1 MNDLKRQNDE
11 YVERLEMQ
19 NDELQ
24 RINLKVK
31 DATMINKQLNDE
43 LNEKTEQICHLHSEN
58 SRYSGFFWL
67 WIQNSIGLTDISNLI
82 LPNTQ
87 FAMFISHWI
96 NADFDSGYSQ
106 IDNWN
111 DKTGF
116 RNEKWP
122 RKWKSSII
130 TTGIGAQNH
139 RFHIEIAHQMRNT
152 AEKVCRQKWAA
163 ESRKHRTGG

>member
-58 SRYSGFFWL
+58 SRYSGFF
-67 WIQNSIGLTDISNLI
+67 
-82 LPNTQ
+82 
-87 FAMFISHWI
+87 
-96 NADFDSGYSQ
+96 
-106 IDNWN
+106 
-111 DKTGF
+111 
-116 RNEKWP
+116 
-122 RKWKSSII
+122 
-130 TTGIGAQNH
+130 
-139 RFHIEIAHQMRNT
+139 
-152 AEKVCRQKWAA
+152 
-163 ESRKHRTGG
+163 